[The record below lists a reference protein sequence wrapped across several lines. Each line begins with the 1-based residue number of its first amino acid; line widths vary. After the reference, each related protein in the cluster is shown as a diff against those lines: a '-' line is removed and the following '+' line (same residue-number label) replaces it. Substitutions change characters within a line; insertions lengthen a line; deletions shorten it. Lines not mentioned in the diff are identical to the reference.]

1 MLQTN
6 PTNVMTKEQSLWAY
20 TEEPAKAGFNRGRG
34 HTYPICVPAPSNLEH
49 LYGLEAE
56 ASARADINSHH
67 QSMNI
72 ISQTANPKT
81 AKNSTMRDSPPAS
94 QGRPPPDAPIG
105 QPPGLHSEHRSRCQ
119 TPRYPQ
125 AMAGP
130 LSARAGRRAAERP
143 RCVSQTLVS
152 QS

>member
-1 MLQTN
+1 M
-6 PTNVMTKEQSLWAY
+6 
-20 TEEPAKAGFNRGRG
+20 AGFNRGRG
-34 HTYPICVPAPSNLEH
+34 RVYPVCAPAPSNLEH

-72 ISQTANPKT
+72 RSQTANPKT
-81 AKNSTMRDSPPAS
+81 AKNPTMRDSPPVS

-105 QPPGLHSEHRSRCQ
+105 QPPGLHSEHKSRCQ
-119 TPRYPQ
+119 TPGYPQ
-125 AMAGP
+125 AMAEP

-143 RCVSQTLVS
+143 RCIGEGSNQQASTQKEPTAPRS
-152 QS
+152 GTSP